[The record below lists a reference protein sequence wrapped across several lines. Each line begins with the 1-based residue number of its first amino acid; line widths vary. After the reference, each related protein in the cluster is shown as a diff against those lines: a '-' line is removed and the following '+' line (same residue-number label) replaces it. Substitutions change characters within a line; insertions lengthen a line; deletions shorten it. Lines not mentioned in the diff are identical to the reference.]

1 MALKLSVLN
10 INYCRMKLYKYAG
23 LLFVSILILALVS
36 FSQFRNGQRTIQG
49 IEVVFDENRHDFLD
63 VETVNKMLIQNES
76 LSSIGVKDTLALSSV
91 EAGVESYAVVRNA
104 EVFTSPSRVLTVSIE
119 ERIPVLRVIGNETY
133 YVDVEAVKVPLSDHY
148 TAHVPLFFG
157 SPDEDQIEA
166 LIGFMKK
173 VNRDD
178 FLSKE
183 IIQINN
189 QEGGY
194 FFKIRS
200 YDFVVEWGD
209 FKSFEEKLVK
219 LKTLCKY
226 LESVEEKPDFTRIN
240 LKYNQQV
247 IASS

>member
-1 MALKLSVLN
+1 
-10 INYCRMKLYKYAG
+10 MKLYKYAG

-76 LSSIGVKDTLALSSV
+76 LSSIGVKDTLALSSI
-91 EAGVESYAVVRNA
+91 EAGIESYAVVRNA
-104 EVFTSPSRVLTVSIE
+104 EVFTSPSRVLTVSVE

-133 YVDVEAVKVPLSDHY
+133 YVDGEAVKVPLSDHY

>member
-1 MALKLSVLN
+1 
-10 INYCRMKLYKYAG
+10 MKLYKYAG

-76 LSSIGVKDTLALSSV
+76 LSSIGVKDTLALSSI
-91 EAGVESYAVVRNA
+91 EAGIESYAVVRNA
-104 EVFTSPSRVLTVSIE
+104 EVFTSPSRVLTVSVE

-133 YVDVEAVKVPLSDHY
+133 YVDGEAVKVPLSDHY

-200 YDFVVEWGD
+200 YDFIVEWGD